1 MGRKCMST
9 DHVLDETTRLKKRSV
24 VSLNWCRNI
33 WEIRADSWILLNDDI
48 GRLVELAPDGPEYQR
63 RHARIGETLDRLKPI
78 ESFWAFPGR
87 RLFDHLLGW
96 YAANDTARLPTAL
109 RRINRALGEHSY
121 RHHDIDIVEG
131 TERAR
136 EIEHNEERLAQI
148 ARPYFEV
155 LIVGEMTLADE
166 AQLRARVHQMRR
178 PDDHFVYDIVVV
190 PSFEDALIASLFN
203 FNLQACI
210 IRHGFPFK
218 SRYQLRLLRGFLEG
232 IEEEGMRELPE
243 SERGL
248 LLGQKIAELRP
259 ELDLY
264 LVTDVSAEE
273 VGAKIGH
280 VFNRVFFREE
290 DDTEL
295 YMAVMRGVEERYRT
309 PFFTALKAYSKQ
321 PTGVFHALPI
331 SRGKSILQSNW
342 IQDMVQFYGLNIFLA
357 ETSATS
363 GGLDSLL
370 EPVGPIKLAQ
380 EYAARAFGA
389 KRTFFVTNG
398 TSTANK
404 IVVQAMTKP
413 DDIVLV
419 DRNCHKSHHYGMV
432 LAGAHVCYLDS
443 YPLDQYSMYGAVPI
457 SSLKRTLLQLRRA
470 GKLDRV
476 KMVLLTNCTFD
487 GVVYDVERVMDECLA
502 LKPDLIFLW
511 DEAWFAFA
519 RFHPTY
525 RRRTAMGAAARLR
538 QKYRSQTYRDAYA
551 KFAGEFGEAD
561 WNDDAKVLATR
572 LLADP
577 DKARVRVYAT
587 QSTHKTLTALRQGSM
602 IHVHDQDF
610 KEKAEEAFHEAYMT
624 HTSTSPNYQILASL
638 DVGRRQVELEGYEL
652 VQRQIDLAMEL
663 RERIS
668 SHPLVRKYFSFL
680 SVGEIIPKEYRAS
693 GIEYYYSVEQ
703 GWSSME
709 DAWRSDE
716 FVLDPTRLT
725 LSIGASG
732 IDGDTFK
739 NKYLMDKYG
748 IQINKTSRNS
758 VLFMTNIGT
767 TRSSIAY
774 LIEVLVKIAQEIEE
788 HSEDMS
794 PMERRIHEVRVNSLT
809 RDLPPLPDFS
819 RFHPAFRHCG
829 AVETPEGHVRRAF
842 FLAYDEEECEYF
854 TLNQLHARVHSG
866 HEIVSSMFVIP
877 YPPGFPI
884 LVPGQVISED
894 IVKFMQALDVKEIH
908 GYRPELGLRVFTAK
922 ALEKMAA
929 RMSALDPLVEAQTPM
944 RVARAAS

>member
-1 MGRKCMST
+1 
-9 DHVLDETTRLKKRSV
+9 
-24 VSLNWCRNI
+24 
-33 WEIRADSWILLNDDI
+33 
-48 GRLVELAPDGPEYQR
+48 
-63 RHARIGETLDRLKPI
+63 
-78 ESFWAFPGR
+78 
-87 RLFDHLLGW
+87 
-96 YAANDTARLPTAL
+96 
-109 RRINRALGEHSY
+109 
-121 RHHDIDIVEG
+121 
-131 TERAR
+131 
-136 EIEHNEERLAQI
+136 
-148 ARPYFEV
+148 
-155 LIVGEMTLADE
+155 
-166 AQLRARVHQMRR
+166 
-178 PDDHFVYDIVVV
+178 
-190 PSFEDALIASLFN
+190 
-203 FNLQACI
+203 
-210 IRHGFPFK
+210 
-218 SRYQLRLLRGFLEG
+218 
-232 IEEEGMRELPE
+232 
-243 SERGL
+243 
-248 LLGQKIAELRP
+248 
-259 ELDLY
+259 
-264 LVTDVSAEE
+264 
-273 VGAKIGH
+273 
-280 VFNRVFFREE
+280 
-290 DDTEL
+290 
-295 YMAVMRGVEERYRT
+295 
-309 PFFTALKAYSKQ
+309 
-321 PTGVFHALPI
+321 
-331 SRGKSILQSNW
+331 
-342 IQDMVQFYGLNIFLA
+342 
-357 ETSATS
+357 
-363 GGLDSLL
+363 
-370 EPVGPIKLAQ
+370 
-380 EYAARAFGA
+380 
-389 KRTFFVTNG
+389 
-398 TSTANK
+398 
-404 IVVQAMTKP
+404 
-413 DDIVLV
+413 
-419 DRNCHKSHHYGMV
+419 
-432 LAGAHVCYLDS
+432 
-443 YPLDQYSMYGAVPI
+443 
-457 SSLKRTLLQLRRA
+457 
-470 GKLDRV
+470 
-476 KMVLLTNCTFD
+476 
-487 GVVYDVERVMDECLA
+487 
-502 LKPDLIFLW
+502 
-511 DEAWFAFA
+511 
-519 RFHPTY
+519 
-525 RRRTAMGAAARLR
+525 
-538 QKYRSQTYRDAYA
+538 
-551 KFAGEFGEAD
+551 
-561 WNDDAKVLATR
+561 
-572 LLADP
+572 
-577 DKARVRVYAT
+577 
-587 QSTHKTLTALRQGSM
+587 M

-663 RERIS
+663 RERIA

-680 SVGEIIPKEYRAS
+680 SVGEIIPKQYRAS

-748 IQINKTSRNS
+748 IQINKTSRNT

-854 TLNQLHARVHSG
+854 NLNQLHARVHSG

-908 GYRPELGLRVFTAK
+908 GYRPELGLRVFTAE

-944 RVARAAS
+944 RVARAASPLRG